1 MTAIDIRG
9 VFTSNPDDPNKKK
22 PLQLGQFL
30 FLVFIYMTASYLN
43 ILLAALLPLPDR
55 LGEVRRRVIFRTPSS
70 SF

>member
-1 MTAIDIRG
+1 

-30 FLVFIYMTASYLN
+30 FLAFIYMAARDLN

-55 LGEVRRRVIFRTPSS
+55 LGKVRRRAIFHTPSS